1 MQQTLMNLKNE
12 MKQKTK
18 KVHTV
23 WFHLYEILEKMIL
36 IYDDKTA

>member
-1 MQQTLMNLKNE
+1 MQQTSMNLKTE

-23 WFHLYEILEKMIL
+23 RFHLYEILEKTIL